1 MIRNRLRWLGFG
13 LVASAGAGLLGLTST
28 IHAPY
33 AYGDDTAYVIG
44 GSGEPIPDQSFV
56 DTVEQLFL
64 APNGYADYTPQALA
78 TPEGN
83 SPLYTPVQSLTLDE
97 SEAQGVQIL
106 NSAILS
112 QTENGNNVVVYGDSQ
127 SSTISSMEM
136 ANLLTLPES
145 EQPGLDQLAFVL
157 TGDPNNPAGGLFERF
172 DGLTIPS
179 VGITFNGATPD
190 LYPTDI
196 FTQEYDGFADF
207 PQYPIDP
214 LSDLNALLGVYFV
227 HGTYENL
234 TLQQV
239 TPVADGGDAIPLPT
253 DPAYGTETS
262 YYLIPTADLPLLDPV
277 RDIPVIGNPL
287 ADLLQPDLTVLVNIG
302 YGNPDYGYSAGP
314 DGYLPANVPTPFGL
328 FPDVSLSTVAQDLI
342 TGAQT
347 GWQDFESDIS
357 TEINE
362 VETGGLSAL
371 LGSSDSS
378 GTPSIT
384 LSELLTALS
393 SDLSSP
399 TAFSTTLTD
408 IVNTLSGAVSTA
420 YSTLVPTADVA
431 NALLTT
437 LPTYDLTLFLDG
449 IQEAADGNLS
459 GLVDAIGN
467 PIAADEALIPLAGLI
482 DFAAIV
488 NAAQTVASDLATLV
502 P

>member
-1 MIRNRLRWLGFG
+1 MTGNRLRWMGFG
-13 LVASAGAGLLGLTST
+13 LVAGAGLLAMTST
-28 IHAPY
+28 MHAAY
-33 AYGDDTAYVIG
+33 AYADDTAYVIG
-44 GSGEPIPDQSFV
+44 GSGTPIPDQSFV

-64 APNGYADYTPQALA
+64 APNGYAGYAPQALA

-112 QTENGNNVVVYGDSQ
+112 QTENGNNVVIYGDSQ

-136 ANLLTLPES
+136 ANLVTLPES

-190 LYPTDI
+190 VYPTDI

-253 DPAYGTETS
+253 DPAFGTETN
-262 YYLIPTADLPLLDPV
+262 YYLIPTTDLPLLDPV
-277 RDIPVIGNPL
+277 RDIPIVGNPL

-314 DGYLPANVPTPFGL
+314 DGYLPANEPTPFGL
-328 FPDVSLSTVAQDLI
+328 FPDINLSTVAQDLL
-342 TGAQT
+342 TGAQA
-347 GWQDFESDIS
+347 GWQAFESDIS
-357 TEINE
+357 SEISE
-362 VETGGLSAL
+362 FETGGLSAL
-371 LGSSDSS
+371 LGTSSDT
-378 GTPSIT
+378 GTSSIT
-384 LSELLTALS
+384 ELLTTLS

-399 TAFSTTLTD
+399 EAFSTALTN
-408 IVNTLSGAVSTA
+408 IVNTLSGAVATA
-420 YSTLVPTADVA
+420 YSTLVPAANVA

-437 LPTYDLTLFLDG
+437 LPTYDLTLFLNG
-449 IQEAADGNLS
+449 IEAGS
-459 GLVDAIGN
+459 LVDAIGY
-467 PIAADEALIPLAGLI
+467 PIAADEALLPLAGLI
-482 DFAAIV
+482 DFAAIA
-488 NAAQTVASDLATLV
+488 NAAQTVAGDLAGLF
-502 P
+502 

>member
-1 MIRNRLRWLGFG
+1 MM
-13 LVASAGAGLLGLTST
+13 
-28 IHAPY
+28 HAPF
-33 AYGDDTAYVIG
+33 AYGDDTAFVIG
-44 GSGEPIPDQSFV
+44 GSGTPIPDQSFV

-64 APNGYADYTPQALA
+64 APNGYADYAPQALA

-97 SEAQGVQIL
+97 SEAQGVKIL
-106 NSAILS
+106 NSAILA

-172 DGLTIPS
+172 DGLSIPS
-179 VGITFNGATPD
+179 LGITFNGATPD

-227 HGTYENL
+227 HGTYEDL
-234 TLQQV
+234 TLEQV
-239 TPVADGGDAIPLPT
+239 TPVADGDAIPLPT
-253 DPAYGTETS
+253 DPAFGTETN
-262 YYLIPTADLPLLDPV
+262 YYLIPTTDLPLLDPV
-277 RDIPVIGNPL
+277 RDIPVVGNPL

-314 DGYLPANVPTPFGL
+314 DGYLPANEPTPFGL
-328 FPDVSLSTVAQDLI
+328 FPDVNLSTVAQDLI

-347 GWQDFESDIS
+347 GWQDFESDIT

-362 VETGGLSAL
+362 FETGGLSAL
-371 LGSSDSS
+371 LGSSSDTS
-378 GTPSIT
+378 SIT

-399 TAFSTTLTD
+399 AAFDTTLTD
-408 IVNTLSGAVSTA
+408 IVNTLSGAASTA
-420 YSTLVPTADVA
+420 YSTLVPAANVA

-437 LPTYDLTLFLDG
+437 LPTYDLTLFLNG
-449 IQEAADGNLS
+449 IQDAAGGDPT
-459 GLVDAIGN
+459 GLIDAVGY

-482 DFAAIV
+482 EFAAIA
-488 NAAQTVASDLATLV
+488 NAAQTVAADLASLI

>member
-1 MIRNRLRWLGFG
+1 MARRGARWLGTG
-13 LVASAGAGLLGLTST
+13 LLGAGLLGLSSVTVPLS
-28 IHAPY
+28 Y
-33 AYGDDTAYVIG
+33 ADETAFVMG

-64 APNGYADYTPQALA
+64 TPNGYADYVPQALA

-97 SEAQGVQIL
+97 SEAQGLQIL
-106 NSAILS
+106 NNAILS
-112 QTENGNNVVVYGDSQ
+112 QTENGNSVVIYGDSQ

-136 ANLLTLPES
+136 TALAALPADER
-145 EQPGLDQLAFVL
+145 PGLDQLAFVL

-227 HGTYENL
+227 HGTYSNL
-234 TLQQV
+234 TLEQV
-239 TPVADGGDAIPLPT
+239 TPVADGGDAIQLPT
-253 DPAYGTETS
+253 DPAFGTETD

-277 RDIPVIGNPL
+277 RDIPIIGNPL
-287 ADLLQPDLTVLVNIG
+287 ADLLQPDLTALVNIG

-314 DGYLPANVPTPFGL
+314 DGYLPANEPTPFGL
-328 FPDVSLSTVAQDLI
+328 FPDINLSTLAQDLI

-347 GWQDFESDIS
+347 GWQNFESDIS
-357 TEINE
+357 TEISE
-362 VETGGLSAL
+362 FESGGLTAL
-371 LGSSDSS
+371 LGSSSDTSS
-378 GTPSIT
+378 TS
-384 LSELLTALS
+384 LSELLTTLS

-399 TAFSTTLTD
+399 EAFSATLTD
-408 IVNTLSGAVSTA
+408 VVNAFSGAAATL
-420 YSTLVPTADVA
+420 YSTLVPAADVA

-437 LPTYDLTLFLDG
+437 LPTYDVTLFSNGL
-449 IQEAADGNLS
+449 EAGN
-459 GLVDAIGN
+459 LVDAIGN
-467 PIAADEALIPLAGLI
+467 PIAADFALVPLAGLI
-482 DFAAIV
+482 DFAAIA
-488 NAAQTVASDLATLV
+488 NAAQQVATDLSGLV

>member
-1 MIRNRLRWLGFG
+1 MTGNRLRWLGFG
-13 LVASAGAGLLGLTST
+13 LVASAGAGLLAMTST
-28 IHAPY
+28 MHAPY
-33 AYGDDTAYVIG
+33 AYADDTAYVIG
-44 GSGEPIPDQSFV
+44 GSGTPIPDQSFV

-97 SEAQGVQIL
+97 SEAQGVKIL

-145 EQPGLDQLAFVL
+145 QQPGLDQLAFVL

-179 VGITFNGATPD
+179 IGITFNGATPD
-190 LYPTDI
+190 VYPTDI

-214 LSDLNALLGVYFV
+214 FSDINALLGVYFV

-253 DPAYGTETS
+253 DPAFGTETN

-277 RDIPVIGNPL
+277 RDIPIVGNPL

-302 YGNPDYGYSAGP
+302 YGNPDFGYSAGP
-314 DGYLPANVPTPFGL
+314 DGYLPANEPTPFGL
-328 FPDVSLSTVAQDLI
+328 FPDINLSTVAQDLL

-347 GWQDFESDIS
+347 GLQAFESDIS
-357 TEINE
+357 SEISE
-362 VETGGLSAL
+362 FETGGLSAL
-371 LGSSDSS
+371 LGSSSDT
-378 GTPSIT
+378 GTSSIT
-384 LSELLTALS
+384 ELLTTLS

-399 TAFSTTLTD
+399 QAFSTTFTD
-408 IVNTLSGAVSTA
+408 IVNALSGAAATA
-420 YSTLVPTADVA
+420 YSTLVPAANVA
-431 NALLTT
+431 NALLLT
-437 LPTYDLTLFLDG
+437 LPTYDLTLFLNG
-449 IQEAADGNLS
+449 LEAGS
-459 GLVDAIGN
+459 LVDAIGY
-467 PIAADEALIPLAGLI
+467 PIAADEALVPLAGLI
-482 DFAAIV
+482 DFAAIA
-488 NAAQTVASDLATLV
+488 NAAQTIATDLSGV
-502 P
+502 F

>member
-1 MIRNRLRWLGFG
+1 MTGNRLRWLGFG
-13 LVASAGAGLLGLTST
+13 LVASAGAGLLAMTST
-28 IHAPY
+28 MHAPY
-33 AYGDDTAYVIG
+33 ASADDTAYVIG
-44 GSGEPIPDQSFV
+44 GSGTPIPDQNFV

-64 APNGYADYTPQALA
+64 APNGYAGYTPQALA

-97 SEAQGVQIL
+97 SEAQGVKIL

-136 ANLLTLPES
+136 ANLLTLPQS

-190 LYPTDI
+190 VYPTDI

-214 LSDLNALLGVYFV
+214 FSDLNALLGVYFV

-253 DPAYGTETS
+253 DPAFGTETN

-277 RDIPVIGNPL
+277 RDIPIVGNPL

-302 YGNPDYGYSAGP
+302 YGNPDFGYSAGP
-314 DGYLPANVPTPFGL
+314 DGYLPANEPTPFGL
-328 FPDVSLSTVAQDLI
+328 FPDINLSTVAQDLL

-347 GWQDFESDIS
+347 GLQAFESDIS
-357 TEINE
+357 SEISQF
-362 VETGGLSAL
+362 ETGGLSAL
-371 LGSSDSS
+371 LGSSSDA
-378 GTPSIT
+378 GT
-384 LSELLTALS
+384 
-393 SDLSSP
+393 SSP
-399 TAFSTTLTD
+399 PEAFGTTFTD
-408 IVNTLSGAVSTA
+408 IVNALSSAAATA
-420 YSTLVPTADVA
+420 YSTLVPAADVA

-437 LPTYDLTLFLDG
+437 LPNYDLTLFLNG
-449 IQEAADGNLS
+449 LEAGN
-459 GLVDAIGN
+459 LVDAIGY
-467 PIAADEALIPLAGLI
+467 PIAADEALLPLAGLI
-482 DFAAIV
+482 DFAAIA
-488 NAAQTVASDLATLV
+488 NAAQTIATDLSGV
-502 P
+502 F

>member
-1 MIRNRLRWLGFG
+1 MSGNRLRWLGFG
-13 LVASAGAGLLGLTST
+13 LVASAGAGLLGLTLT
-28 IHAPY
+28 MHAASAY
-33 AYGDDTAYVIG
+33 ADDTAYVIG
-44 GSGEPIPDQSFV
+44 GSGTPIPDQSFV

-64 APNGYADYTPQALA
+64 APNGYAGYAPQALA

-97 SEAQGVQIL
+97 SEAQGVQIV

-112 QTENGNNVVVYGDSQ
+112 QTENGNNVVIYGDSQ

-136 ANLLTLPES
+136 AALANLPADER
-145 EQPGLDQLAFVL
+145 PGLDQLAFVL

-214 LSDLNALLGVYFV
+214 FSDLNALLGVYFV

-253 DPAYGTETS
+253 DPAFGTETN

-277 RDIPVIGNPL
+277 RDIPIVGNPL

-302 YGNPDYGYSAGP
+302 YGNPDFGYSAGP
-314 DGYLPANVPTPFGL
+314 DGYLPANEPTPFGL
-328 FPDVSLSTVAQDLI
+328 LPDVNLSTVAQDLI

-347 GWQDFESDIS
+347 GLQNFESDIT

-362 VETGGLSAL
+362 FETGGLSAL
-371 LGSSDSS
+371 LGSSTS
-378 GTPSIT
+378 GTSSIT
-384 LSELLTALS
+384 ELLTTLS

-399 TAFSTTLTD
+399 EAFGTTLND
-408 IVNTLSGAVSTA
+408 IVNALSGAAATA

-437 LPTYDLTLFLDG
+437 LPNYDLTLFLNG
-449 IQEAADGNLS
+449 LEAGNV
-459 GLVDAIGN
+459 VDAIGY
-467 PIAADEALIPLAGLI
+467 PIAADEALVPLAGLI
-482 DFAAIV
+482 DFAAIA
-488 NAAQTVASDLATLV
+488 NAAQTVASDLAGLI

>member
-1 MIRNRLRWLGFG
+1 MTGNRPRWLGFG
-13 LVASAGAGLLGLTST
+13 LVASAGAGLLAMMSAM
-28 IHAPY
+28 HAPDAY
-33 AYGDDTAYVIG
+33 ADDTAYVIG
-44 GSGEPIPDQSFV
+44 GSGTPIPDQSFV

-64 APNGYADYTPQALA
+64 APNGYAGYTPQALA

-97 SEAQGVQIL
+97 SEAQGVKIL

-112 QTENGNNVVVYGDSQ
+112 QTEYGNNVVVYGDSQ

-136 ANLLTLPES
+136 ANLLTLPET

-179 VGITFNGATPD
+179 IGITFNGATPD

-253 DPAYGTETS
+253 DPAFGTETN

-277 RDIPVIGNPL
+277 RDIPIVGNPL

-302 YGNPDYGYSAGP
+302 YGNPDFGYSAGP
-314 DGYLPANVPTPFGL
+314 DGYLPANEPTPFGL
-328 FPDVSLSTVAQDLI
+328 FPDINLSTVAQDLLS
-342 TGAQT
+342 GAQT
-347 GWQDFESDIS
+347 GWQAFESDIS
-357 TEINE
+357 SEISE
-362 VETGGLSAL
+362 FETGGLSAL
-371 LGSSDSS
+371 LGSSSDTGAS
-378 GTPSIT
+378 SIT
-384 LSELLTALS
+384 ELLTTLS

-399 TAFSTTLTD
+399 EAFGTTFTD
-408 IVNTLSGAVSTA
+408 IVNTLSSAVATA
-420 YSTLVPTADVA
+420 YSTLVPAANVA

-437 LPTYDLTLFLDG
+437 LPNYDLTLFLNG
-449 IQEAADGNLS
+449 IEAGS
-459 GLVDAIGN
+459 LVDAIGY
-467 PIAADEALIPLAGLI
+467 PIAADEALVPLAGLI
-482 DFAAIV
+482 DFAAIA
-488 NAAQTVASDLATLV
+488 NAAQTIATDLSGV
-502 P
+502 F

>member
-1 MIRNRLRWLGFG
+1 MSRNKLRSIGFG
-13 LVASAGAGLLGLTST
+13 LVATAGAGLLGLTSAM
-28 IHAPY
+28 HAPFAY
-33 AYGDDTAYVIG
+33 ADNTAFVIG
-44 GSGEPIPDQSFV
+44 GSGTPIPDQSFV

-64 APNGYADYTPQALA
+64 TPNGYADYAPQALA

-106 NSAILS
+106 NNAILS
-112 QTENGNNVVVYGDSQ
+112 QTLHGNNVVVYGDSQ

-145 EQPGLDQLAFVL
+145 EQPSLDQLAFVL

-172 DGLTIPS
+172 DGLSIPS

-239 TPVADGGDAIPLPT
+239 TPVDEGGDAIQLPT
-253 DPAYGTETS
+253 DPAFGTETD
-262 YYLIPTADLPLLDPV
+262 YFLIPTADLPLLDPV
-277 RDIPVIGNPL
+277 RDIPIIGNPL
-287 ADLLQPDLTVLVNIG
+287 ADLLQPDLTTLVNIG

-314 DGYLPANVPTPFGL
+314 DGYLPANEPTPFGL
-328 FPDVSLSTVAQDLI
+328 FPDINLSTVAQDLV

-347 GWQDFESDIS
+347 GLQDFESDIN
-357 TEINE
+357 TEISE
-362 VETGGLSAL
+362 FESGGLTAL
-371 LGSSDSS
+371 LGASS
-378 GTPSIT
+378 GSS
-384 LSELLTALS
+384 LSDLLTTLS
-393 SDLSSP
+393 SDFSSP
-399 TAFSTTLTD
+399 EAFSTTLED
-408 IVNTLSGAVSTA
+408 IVNALSGAAATL
-420 YSTLVPTADVA
+420 YSTLVPAADVA

-437 LPTYDLTLFLDG
+437 LPTYDVTLFSDG
-449 IQEAADGNLS
+449 LEAGNV
-459 GLVDAIGN
+459 VDAIGN
-467 PIAADEALIPLAGLI
+467 PIAADFALVPLAGLI
-482 DFAAIV
+482 DFAAVANAVQQVATDLSGIV
-488 NAAQTVASDLATLV
+488 

>member
-1 MIRNRLRWLGFG
+1 LGFG
-13 LVASAGAGLLGLTST
+13 LLASAGASLLGLTSMMQ
-28 IHAPY
+28 APF
-33 AYGDDTAYVIG
+33 AYGDNTAFVIG
-44 GSGEPIPDQSFV
+44 GSGTPIPDQSFV

-64 APNGYADYTPQALA
+64 APNGYADYAPQALA

-106 NSAILS
+106 NNSILS

-172 DGLTIPS
+172 DGLSIPS
-179 VGITFNGATPD
+179 LGITFNGATPD
-190 LYPTDI
+190 VYPTDI

-214 LSDLNALLGVYFV
+214 FSDLNALLGVYFV

-253 DPAYGTETS
+253 DPAFGTETS

-277 RDIPVIGNPL
+277 RDIPIVGNPL

-314 DGYLPANVPTPFGL
+314 DGYLPANEPTPFGL
-328 FPDVSLSTVAQDLI
+328 FPDINLSTVAQDLL

-347 GWQDFESDIS
+347 GWQAFESDIS
-357 TEINE
+357 SEISE
-362 VETGGLSAL
+362 FETGGLSAL
-371 LGSSDSS
+371 LGSSSETS
-378 GTPSIT
+378 GPS
-384 LSELLTALS
+384 LSELLAALS
-393 SDLSSP
+393 SDVSSP
-399 TAFSTTLTD
+399 EAFSNTITN
-408 IVNTLSGAVSTA
+408 IVNTLSGAAATA
-420 YSTLVPTADVA
+420 YSTLVPAADVA

-437 LPTYDLTLFLDG
+437 LPNYDLTLFLNG
-449 IQEAADGNLS
+449 LEAGNV
-459 GLVDAIGN
+459 VDAIGY
-467 PIAADEALIPLAGLI
+467 PIAADEALVPLAGLI
-482 DFAAIV
+482 DFAAIA
-488 NAAQTVASDLATLV
+488 NAAQTVASDLAGLF
-502 P
+502 

>member
-1 MIRNRLRWLGFG
+1 MTGNRLRWLGFG
-13 LVASAGAGLLGLTST
+13 LVASAGAGLLAMTST
-28 IHAPY
+28 MHAPY
-33 AYGDDTAYVIG
+33 AHADDTAYVIG
-44 GSGEPIPDQSFV
+44 GSGTPIPDQSFV

-64 APNGYADYTPQALA
+64 APNGYAGYTPQALA

-83 SPLYTPVQSLTLDE
+83 SPLYTPVQSLVLDK

-112 QTENGNNVVVYGDSQ
+112 QTEYGNNVVVYGDSQ

-136 ANLLTLPES
+136 ANLVALPPS

-190 LYPTDI
+190 VYPTDI

-214 LSDLNALLGVYFV
+214 FSDLNALLGVYFV

-253 DPAYGTETS
+253 DPAFGTETS

-277 RDIPVIGNPL
+277 RDIPIIGNPL

-314 DGYLPANVPTPFGL
+314 DGYLPANEPTPFGL
-328 FPDVSLSTVAQDLI
+328 FPDINLSTVAQDLL

-347 GWQDFESDIS
+347 GLQAFESDIS
-357 TEINE
+357 SEISE
-362 VETGGLSAL
+362 FESGGLSAL
-371 LGSSDSS
+371 LGASSDS
-378 GTPSIT
+378 GTSSMT
-384 LSELLTALS
+384 ELLTALS
-393 SDLSSP
+393 TDLSSP
-399 TAFSTTLTD
+399 EAFGNTFTN
-408 IVNTLSGAVSTA
+408 IVNTLSSALATA
-420 YSTLVPTADVA
+420 YSTLVPTANVA

-437 LPTYDLTLFLDG
+437 LPNYDLTLFLNG
-449 IQEAADGNLS
+449 LEGGS
-459 GLVDAIGN
+459 LVDAIGY
-467 PIAADEALIPLAGLI
+467 PIAADEALLPLAGLI
-482 DFAAIV
+482 DFAAIA
-488 NAAQTVASDLATLV
+488 NAGQTIATDLSGLF
-502 P
+502 

>member
-1 MIRNRLRWLGFG
+1 MTGNRLRWLGFG
-13 LVASAGAGLLGLTST
+13 LVASAGAGLLAMTSMM
-28 IHAPY
+28 HAPF
-33 AYGDDTAYVIG
+33 AYSDDTAYVIG
-44 GSGEPIPDQSFV
+44 GSGTPIPDQNFV

-64 APNGYADYTPQALA
+64 APNGYAGYTPQALA

-97 SEAQGVQIL
+97 SEAQGVKIL

-136 ANLLTLPES
+136 ANLLTLPQS

-190 LYPTDI
+190 VYPTDI

-214 LSDLNALLGVYFV
+214 FSDLNALLGVYFV

-253 DPAYGTETS
+253 DPAFGTETN

-277 RDIPVIGNPL
+277 RDIPIVGNPL

-302 YGNPDYGYSAGP
+302 YGNPDFGYSAGP
-314 DGYLPANVPTPFGL
+314 DGYLPANEPTPFGL
-328 FPDVSLSTVAQDLI
+328 FPDINLSTVAQDLL

-347 GWQDFESDIS
+347 GLQAFESDIS
-357 TEINE
+357 SEISQF
-362 VETGGLSAL
+362 ETGGLSAL
-371 LGSSDSS
+371 LGSSSDA
-378 GTPSIT
+378 GT
-384 LSELLTALS
+384 
-393 SDLSSP
+393 SSP
-399 TAFSTTLTD
+399 PEAFGTTFTD
-408 IVNTLSGAVSTA
+408 IVNALSSAAATA
-420 YSTLVPTADVA
+420 YSTLVPAADVA

-437 LPTYDLTLFLDG
+437 LPNYDLTLFLNG
-449 IQEAADGNLS
+449 LEAGN
-459 GLVDAIGN
+459 LVDAIGY
-467 PIAADEALIPLAGLI
+467 PIAADEALLPLAGLI
-482 DFAAIV
+482 DFAAIA
-488 NAAQTVASDLATLV
+488 NAAQTIATDLSGVL
-502 P
+502 

>member
-1 MIRNRLRWLGFG
+1 MSVNPLLRFG
-13 LVASAGAGLLGLTST
+13 IGVLAGVGVGVLGLTSAT
-28 IHAPY
+28 HAY
-33 AYGDDTAYVIG
+33 ADDTAYVIG
-44 GSGEPIPDQSFV
+44 GSGEPIPDQNFV

-64 APNGYADYTPQALA
+64 APNGYGNYAPQALA

-97 SEAQGVQIL
+97 SEAQGLTIL
-106 NSAILS
+106 NNAILS

-136 ANLLTLPES
+136 TQLAALPANER
-145 EQPGLDQLAFVL
+145 PGLDQLAFVL

-172 DGLTIPS
+172 DGLSIPS

-214 LSDLNALLGVYFV
+214 FSDLNALLGVYFV
-227 HGTYENL
+227 HGTYSDL

-239 TPVADGGDAIPLPT
+239 TPVADGGDAIQLPT
-253 DPAYGTETS
+253 DPALGTETT

-277 RDIPVIGNPL
+277 RDIPIVGNPI

-314 DGYLPANVPTPFGL
+314 DGYLPANEPTPFGL
-328 FPDVSLSTVAQDLI
+328 FPDVNLSTVAHDLVA
-342 TGAQT
+342 GAQA
-347 GWQDFESDIS
+347 GWQNFVADIS
-357 TEINE
+357 AELSE
-362 VETGGLSAL
+362 VQSGGFSAL
-371 LGSSDSS
+371 LGSASDSS
-378 GTPSIT
+378 GI
-384 LSELLTALS
+384 ADVS
-393 SDLSSP
+393 SSS
-399 TAFSTTLTD
+399 ASFTD
-408 IVNTLSGAVSTA
+408 IVDAISSATSTA
-420 YSTLVPTADVA
+420 YSTLVPAADVA

-437 LPTYDLTLFLDG
+437 LPTYDVTLFLDHLDAG
-449 IQEAADGNLS
+449 
-459 GLVDAIGN
+459 GLIDAIGY

-482 DFAAIV
+482 DFAAIA
-488 NAAQTVASDLATLV
+488 NAAQAIAADLSGV
-502 P
+502 F

>member
-1 MIRNRLRWLGFG
+1 M
-13 LVASAGAGLLGLTST
+13 TST
-28 IHAPY
+28 MHPPY
-33 AYGDDTAYVIG
+33 AHADDTAYVIG
-44 GSGEPIPDQSFV
+44 GSGTPIPDQSFV

-64 APNGYADYTPQALA
+64 APNGYAGYAPQALA

-83 SPLYTPVQSLTLDE
+83 SPLYTPVQSLLLDE
-97 SEAQGVQIL
+97 SEAQGVKIL

-145 EQPGLDQLAFVL
+145 QQPGLDQLAFVL

-190 LYPTDI
+190 VYPTDI

-214 LSDLNALLGVYFV
+214 FSDLNALLGVYFV

-253 DPAYGTETS
+253 DPAFGTETN

-277 RDIPVIGNPL
+277 RDIPIVGNPL

-302 YGNPDYGYSAGP
+302 YGNPDFGYSAGP
-314 DGYLPANVPTPFGL
+314 DGYLPANEPTPFGL
-328 FPDVSLSTVAQDLI
+328 FPDINLSTVAQDLL

-347 GWQDFESDIS
+347 GLQAFESDIS
-357 TEINE
+357 SEISE
-362 VETGGLSAL
+362 FETGGLSAL
-371 LGSSDSS
+371 LGSASDT
-378 GTPSIT
+378 GTS
-384 LSELLTALS
+384 
-393 SDLSSP
+393 SSP
-399 TAFSTTLTD
+399 EALGTTFTD
-408 IVNTLSGAVSTA
+408 IVNTLSGAIATA
-420 YSTLVPTADVA
+420 YSTLVPAADVA

-437 LPTYDLTLFLDG
+437 LPNYDLTLFLNG
-449 IQEAADGNLS
+449 LEAGNV
-459 GLVDAIGN
+459 VDAIGY

-482 DFAAIV
+482 DFAAIA
-488 NAAQTVASDLATLV
+488 NAAQTVASDLAGLF
-502 P
+502 

>member
-1 MIRNRLRWLGFG
+1 MGFG
-13 LVASAGAGLLGLTST
+13 LVASAGAGLLGLTSMMHT
-28 IHAPY
+28 PY
-33 AYGDDTAYVIG
+33 AHADDTAFVIG
-44 GSGEPIPDQSFV
+44 GSGMPIPDQSFV

-97 SEAQGVQIL
+97 SEAQGVKIL
-106 NSAILS
+106 NSAILA
-112 QTENGNNVVVYGDSQ
+112 QTEAGNNVVVYGDSQ

-145 EQPGLDQLAFVL
+145 QQPGLDQLAFVL

-172 DGLTIPS
+172 DGLSIPS
-179 VGITFNGATPD
+179 VGITLNGATPD
-190 LYPTDI
+190 VYPTDI

-214 LSDLNALLGVYFV
+214 FSDINALLGVYFV

-239 TPVADGGDAIPLPT
+239 TPAADGGDAIPLPT
-253 DPAYGTETS
+253 DPAFGTETN

-277 RDIPVIGNPL
+277 REIPIVGNPL

-302 YGNPDYGYSAGP
+302 YGNPDFGYSAGP
-314 DGYLPANVPTPFGL
+314 DGYLPANEPTPFGL
-328 FPDVSLSTVAQDLI
+328 FPDINLSTVAQDLL

-347 GWQDFESDIS
+347 GLQAFESDIS
-357 TEINE
+357 SEISE
-362 VETGGLSAL
+362 FETGGLSAL
-371 LGSSDSS
+371 LGSSSETSGSS
-378 GTPSIT
+378 

-399 TAFSTTLTD
+399 EAFSTTFTD
-408 IVNTLSGAVSTA
+408 IVNALSGAAATA
-420 YSTLVPTADVA
+420 YSTLVPAANIA
-431 NALLTT
+431 NALLIT
-437 LPTYDLTLFLDG
+437 LPNYDLTLFLNG
-449 IQEAADGNLS
+449 LEAGNV
-459 GLVDAIGN
+459 VDAIGY

-482 DFAAIV
+482 DFAAIA
-488 NAAQTVASDLATLV
+488 NAAQTVASDLAGLF
-502 P
+502 

>member
-1 MIRNRLRWLGFG
+1 MSGNRLRCLGFG
-13 LVASAGAGLLGLTST
+13 LLACAGAMLLGLTSMM
-28 IHAPY
+28 HAPF
-33 AYGDDTAYVIG
+33 AHGDDTAFVVG
-44 GSGEPIPDQSFV
+44 GSGTPIPDQSFV

-64 APNGYADYTPQALA
+64 APNGYADYVPQALA

-145 EQPGLDQLAFVL
+145 ERPGLDQLAFVL

-172 DGLTIPS
+172 DGLSIPS

-227 HGTYENL
+227 HGTYSDL

-239 TPVADGGDAIPLPT
+239 TPVADGGDAIQLPT
-253 DPAYGTETS
+253 DPAFGTETT

-277 RDIPVIGNPL
+277 RDIPIVGNPI
-287 ADLLQPDLTVLVNIG
+287 ADLLQPDLRVLVNLG

-314 DGYLPANVPTPFGL
+314 DGYLPANEPTPFGL
-328 FPDVSLSTVAQDLI
+328 FPDINLSTVTQDLI

-347 GWQDFESDIS
+347 GLQNFETDI
-357 TEINE
+357 TAEINE
-362 VETGGLSAL
+362 VQTGGLSAL
-371 LGSSDSS
+371 LGSASDSS
-378 GTPSIT
+378 SI
-384 LSELLTALS
+384 SELVSALS
-393 SDLSSP
+393 SPAS
-399 TAFSTTLTD
+399 FSTTLTD
-408 IVNTLSGAVSTA
+408 IVNAITSATSTA
-420 YSTLVPTADVA
+420 YSTLVPAADVA

-437 LPTYDLTLFLDG
+437 LPTYDVTLFLHG
-449 IQEAADGNLS
+449 LEAGSLI
-459 GLVDAIGN
+459 DAIGY
-467 PIAADEALIPLAGLI
+467 PIAADEALVPLAGLI
-482 DFAAIV
+482 DVAAIA
-488 NAAQTVASDLATLV
+488 NAAQTIATDLSGAF
-502 P
+502 

>member
-1 MIRNRLRWLGFG
+1 MSVRKIRWLGFA
-13 LVASAGAGLLGLTST
+13 LLASMGAGLLALTSMMN
-28 IHAPY
+28 A
-33 AYGDDTAYVIG
+33 AFAFGDDTAYVIG
-44 GSGEPIPDQSFV
+44 GSGTPIPDQSFV

-106 NSAILS
+106 NNAILA

-136 ANLLTLPES
+136 AALAALPAD

-172 DGLTIPS
+172 DGLSIPS
-179 VGITFNGATPD
+179 LGITFNGATPD

-239 TPVADGGDAIPLPT
+239 TPVADGGDAIQLPT
-253 DPAYGTETS
+253 DPAYGTETT
-262 YYLIPTADLPLLDPV
+262 YYLIPTTDLPLLDPV
-277 RDIPVIGNPL
+277 RDIPVVGNPL
-287 ADLLQPDLTVLVNIG
+287 ADLLQPDLTVLVNLG

-328 FPDVSLSTVAQDLI
+328 FPDVNLSTVAQDLI
-342 TGAQT
+342 TGAWT
-347 GWQDFESDIS
+347 GWQAFESDIS
-357 TEINE
+357 SEINE
-362 VETGGLSAL
+362 FETGGLSAL
-371 LGSSDSS
+371 LGSSSDT
-378 GTPSIT
+378 GTSSIT

-399 TAFSTTLTD
+399 AAFSTTLTD
-408 IVNTLSGAVSTA
+408 IVNTLSSAVSTA
-420 YSTLVPTADVA
+420 YSTLVPAADVA
-431 NALLTT
+431 NALLIT
-437 LPTYDLTLFLDG
+437 LPTYDLTLFLNG
-449 IQEAADGNLS
+449 IQEAADGNAS
-459 GLVDAIGN
+459 GLIDAIGY

-482 DFAAIV
+482 DFAAIA
-488 NAAQTVASDLATLV
+488 NAAQTVAGDLASLI

>member
-1 MIRNRLRWLGFG
+1 M
-13 LVASAGAGLLGLTST
+13 TST
-28 IHAPY
+28 MHPPY
-33 AYGDDTAYVIG
+33 AHADDTAYVIG
-44 GSGEPIPDQSFV
+44 GSGTPIPDQNFV

-64 APNGYADYTPQALA
+64 APNGYAGYAPQALA

-83 SPLYTPVQSLTLDE
+83 SPLYTPVQSLLLDE
-97 SEAQGVQIL
+97 SEAQGVKIL

-145 EQPGLDQLAFVL
+145 QQPGLDQLAFVL

-190 LYPTDI
+190 VYPTDI

-214 LSDLNALLGVYFV
+214 FSDLNALLGVYFV

-253 DPAYGTETS
+253 DPAFGTETN

-277 RDIPVIGNPL
+277 RDIPIVGNPL

-302 YGNPDYGYSAGP
+302 YGNPDFGYSAGP
-314 DGYLPANVPTPFGL
+314 DGYLPANEPTPFGL
-328 FPDVSLSTVAQDLI
+328 FPDINLSTVAQDLL

-347 GWQDFESDIS
+347 GLQAFESDIS
-357 TEINE
+357 SEISE
-362 VETGGLSAL
+362 FETGGLSAL
-371 LGSSDSS
+371 LGSASDT
-378 GTPSIT
+378 GTS
-384 LSELLTALS
+384 
-393 SDLSSP
+393 SSP
-399 TAFSTTLTD
+399 EALGTTFTD
-408 IVNTLSGAVSTA
+408 IVNTLSGAIATA
-420 YSTLVPTADVA
+420 YSTLVPAADVA

-437 LPTYDLTLFLDG
+437 LPNYDLTLFLNG
-449 IQEAADGNLS
+449 LEAGNV
-459 GLVDAIGN
+459 VDAIGY

-482 DFAAIV
+482 DFAAIA
-488 NAAQTVASDLATLV
+488 NAAQTVASDLAGLF
-502 P
+502 

>member
-1 MIRNRLRWLGFG
+1 VTGNRLRWFGFG
-13 LVASAGAGLLGLTST
+13 LAASVGAGLLGLTST

-33 AYGDDTAYVIG
+33 AYGDDTAFVIG
-44 GSGEPIPDQSFV
+44 GSGTPIPDQSFV
-56 DTVEQLFL
+56 DIVEQLFL

-83 SPLYTPVQSLTLDE
+83 SPLYTPVQSLLLDE

-106 NSAILS
+106 NNAILS

-136 ANLLTLPES
+136 ANLLTLPQS

-190 LYPTDI
+190 VYPTDI

-253 DPAYGTETS
+253 DPAFGTETN

-277 RDIPVIGNPL
+277 RDIPIIGNPL

-314 DGYLPANVPTPFGL
+314 DGYLPANEPTPFGL
-328 FPDVSLSTVAQDLI
+328 FPDINLSTVAQDLL

-347 GWQDFESDIS
+347 GLQAFESDIS
-357 TEINE
+357 SEISE
-362 VETGGLSAL
+362 FETGGLSAL
-371 LGSSDSS
+371 LGSSSDTGTSS
-378 GTPSIT
+378 IS

-399 TAFSTTLTD
+399 EAFGNTVEN
-408 IVNTLSGAVSTA
+408 IVNTLSGALATA
-420 YSTLVPTADVA
+420 YSTLLPATDVA

-437 LPTYDLTLFLDG
+437 LPNYDLTLFLNG
-449 IQEAADGNLS
+449 LEAGS
-459 GLVDAIGN
+459 LVDAIGN
-467 PIAADEALIPLAGLI
+467 PIAADFALVPLAGLI
-482 DFAAIV
+482 DFAAIA
-488 NAAQTVASDLATLV
+488 NAAQTVASDLSGLI

>member
-1 MIRNRLRWLGFG
+1 MLGRKTRWLGFA
-13 LVASAGAGLLGLTST
+13 LLASMGAGLLGLTS
-28 IHAPY
+28 IMHAPI
-33 AYGDDTAYVIG
+33 AYGDDTAFVIG
-44 GSGEPIPDQSFV
+44 GSGTPIPDQSFV

-97 SEAQGVQIL
+97 SEAQGVKIL
-106 NSAILS
+106 NSAILA

-145 EQPGLDQLAFVL
+145 QQPGLDQLAFVL

-172 DGLTIPS
+172 DGLSIPS

-214 LSDLNALLGVYFV
+214 FSDINALLGVYFV

-253 DPAYGTETS
+253 DPAFGTETD
-262 YYLIPTADLPLLDPV
+262 YFLIPTADLPLLDPV

-302 YGNPDYGYSAGP
+302 YGNPDFGYSAGP
-314 DGYLPANVPTPFGL
+314 DGYLPANEPTPFGL
-328 FPDVSLSTVAQDLI
+328 LPDVNLSTVAQDLI

-347 GWQDFESDIS
+347 GLQAFESDIS
-357 TEINE
+357 SEISE

-371 LGSSDSS
+371 LGTSSDTS
-378 GTPSIT
+378 SIT
-384 LSELLTALS
+384 LPELLTALS
-393 SDLSSP
+393 SDFSSP
-399 TAFSTTLTD
+399 EALSTTFTD
-408 IVNTLSGAVSTA
+408 IVNTLSGAVATA
-420 YSTLVPTADVA
+420 YSTLVPAADVA

-437 LPTYDLTLFLDG
+437 LPTYDLTLFLNG
-449 IQEAADGNLS
+449 IQEAAGGNAS
-459 GLVDAIGN
+459 GLVDAIGY

-482 DFAAIV
+482 DFAAIA
-488 NAAQTVASDLATLV
+488 NAAQTVAGDLAGLI

>member
-1 MIRNRLRWLGFG
+1 VTGKRLRWLGFG
-13 LVASAGAGLLGLTST
+13 LVASAGAGLLAMTST
-28 IHAPY
+28 MHAPY
-33 AYGDDTAYVIG
+33 AYADDTAYVIG
-44 GSGEPIPDQSFV
+44 GSGTPIPDQSFV

-97 SEAQGVQIL
+97 SEAQGLQIL

-145 EQPGLDQLAFVL
+145 QQPGLDQLAFVL

-190 LYPTDI
+190 VYPTDI

-214 LSDLNALLGVYFV
+214 FSDLNALLGVYFV

-253 DPAYGTETS
+253 DPAFGTETN

-277 RDIPVIGNPL
+277 RDIPIVGNPL

-314 DGYLPANVPTPFGL
+314 DGYLPANEPTPFGL
-328 FPDVSLSTVAQDLI
+328 FPDINLSTVAQDLL

-347 GWQDFESDIS
+347 GLQAFESDIS
-357 TEINE
+357 SEINE
-362 VETGGLSAL
+362 FETGGLSAL
-371 LGSSDSS
+371 LGSSSDT
-378 GTPSIT
+378 GTSSIT
-384 LSELLTALS
+384 ELLTTLS

-399 TAFSTTLTD
+399 EAFSTTFTD
-408 IVNTLSGAVSTA
+408 IVNTLSSATATA
-420 YSTLVPTADVA
+420 YSTLVPAADVA

-437 LPTYDLTLFLDG
+437 LPNYDLTLFLNG
-449 IQEAADGNLS
+449 LEAGS
-459 GLVDAIGN
+459 LVDAIGY

-482 DFAAIV
+482 DFAAIA
-488 NAAQTVASDLATLV
+488 NAAQTIATDLSGV
-502 P
+502 F

>member
-1 MIRNRLRWLGFG
+1 MTGNRLRWLGFG
-13 LVASAGAGLLGLTST
+13 LLASACAGLLGLTSMM
-28 IHAPY
+28 HAPFAY
-33 AYGDDTAYVIG
+33 ADDTAYVIG
-44 GSGEPIPDQSFV
+44 GSGTPIPDQSFV

-179 VGITFNGATPD
+179 IGITFNGATPD
-190 LYPTDI
+190 VYPTDI

-214 LSDLNALLGVYFV
+214 FSDLNALLGVYFV

-253 DPAYGTETS
+253 DPAFGTETN

-277 RDIPVIGNPL
+277 RDIPIIGNPL

-314 DGYLPANVPTPFGL
+314 DGYLPANEPTPFGL
-328 FPDVSLSTVAQDLI
+328 FPDINLSTVAQDLL

-347 GWQDFESDIS
+347 GWQAFESDIS
-357 TEINE
+357 SEISE
-362 VETGGLSAL
+362 FETGGLSAL
-371 LGSSDSS
+371 LGSSSDT
-378 GTPSIT
+378 GTSSIT
-384 LSELLTALS
+384 ELLTTLS

-399 TAFSTTLTD
+399 QAFSTTFTD
-408 IVNTLSGAVSTA
+408 IVNTLSGAVATA

-437 LPTYDLTLFLDG
+437 LPTYDLTLFLNG
-449 IQEAADGNLS
+449 LEAGS
-459 GLVDAIGN
+459 LVDAIGY
-467 PIAADEALIPLAGLI
+467 PIAADEALLPLAGLI
-482 DFAAIV
+482 DFAAIA
-488 NAAQTVASDLATLV
+488 NAAQTVAGDLAGLF
-502 P
+502 

>member
-1 MIRNRLRWLGFG
+1 MTGNRLRWLGFG
-13 LVASAGAGLLGLTST
+13 LVASAGAGLLAMTST
-28 IHAPY
+28 MHAPY
-33 AYGDDTAYVIG
+33 AYADDTAYVIG
-44 GSGEPIPDQSFV
+44 GSGTPIPDQSFV

-64 APNGYADYTPQALA
+64 APNGYAGYTPQALA

-106 NSAILS
+106 NQAILS
-112 QTENGNNVVVYGDSQ
+112 QTAYGNHVVVYGDSQ

-136 ANLLTLPES
+136 AALAALPPA
-145 EQPGLDQLAFVL
+145 EQPSLDQLAFVL

-234 TLQQV
+234 TLEQV
-239 TPVADGGDAIPLPT
+239 TPVADGGDAIELPT
-253 DPAYGTETS
+253 DPAYGTETN
-262 YYLIPTADLPLLDPV
+262 YYLIPTADLPLLDPL
-277 RDIPVIGNPL
+277 RDIPVVGNPL

-328 FPDVSLSTVAQDLI
+328 FPDINLSTVAQDLI

-357 TEINE
+357 AELNE

-371 LGSSDSS
+371 LASAPDIP
-378 GTPSIT
+378 GTSVSLP
-384 LSELLTALS
+384 ELLTALS

-399 TAFSTTLTD
+399 ETFGTTFTD
-408 IVNTLSGAVSTA
+408 IVNALSSATATA
-420 YSTLVPTADVA
+420 YSTLVPTANVA
-431 NALLTT
+431 NALLLT
-437 LPTYDLTLFLDG
+437 LPTYDATLFLNG
-449 IQEAADGNLS
+449 LEAGN
-459 GLVDAIGN
+459 LVDAIGN
-467 PIAADEALIPLAGLI
+467 PIAADEALLPLAGLI
-482 DFAAIV
+482 EFAAIF
-488 NAAQTVASDLATLV
+488 NAAETVAGDLSALV

>member
-1 MIRNRLRWLGFG
+1 
-13 LVASAGAGLLGLTST
+13 
-28 IHAPY
+28 
-33 AYGDDTAYVIG
+33 
-44 GSGEPIPDQSFV
+44 
-56 DTVEQLFL
+56 LFL

-97 SEAQGVQIL
+97 SEAQGVKIL

-145 EQPGLDQLAFVL
+145 QQPGLDQLAFVL

-179 VGITFNGATPD
+179 IGITFNGATPD
-190 LYPTDI
+190 VYPTDI

-214 LSDLNALLGVYFV
+214 FSDINALLGVYFV

-253 DPAYGTETS
+253 DPAFGTETN

-277 RDIPVIGNPL
+277 RDIPIVGNPL

-302 YGNPDYGYSAGP
+302 YGNPDFGYSAGP
-314 DGYLPANVPTPFGL
+314 DGYLPANEPTPFGL
-328 FPDVSLSTVAQDLI
+328 FPDINLSTVAQDLL

-347 GWQDFESDIS
+347 GLQAFESDIS
-357 TEINE
+357 SEISE
-362 VETGGLSAL
+362 FETGGLSAL
-371 LGSSDSS
+371 LGSSSDT
-378 GTPSIT
+378 GTSSIT
-384 LSELLTALS
+384 ELLTTLS

-399 TAFSTTLTD
+399 QAFSTTFTD
-408 IVNTLSGAVSTA
+408 IVNALSGAAATA
-420 YSTLVPTADVA
+420 YSTLVPAANVA
-431 NALLTT
+431 NALLLT
-437 LPTYDLTLFLDG
+437 LPTYDLTLFLNG
-449 IQEAADGNLS
+449 LEAGS
-459 GLVDAIGN
+459 LVDAIGY
-467 PIAADEALIPLAGLI
+467 PIAADEALVPLAGLI
-482 DFAAIV
+482 DFAAIA
-488 NAAQTVASDLATLV
+488 NAAQTIATDLSGV
-502 P
+502 F

>member
-1 MIRNRLRWLGFG
+1 MM
-13 LVASAGAGLLGLTST
+13 
-28 IHAPY
+28 HAPF
-33 AYGDDTAYVIG
+33 AYSDDTAFVIG
-44 GSGEPIPDQSFV
+44 GSGTPIPDQSFV

-64 APNGYADYTPQALA
+64 APNGYADYAPQALA

-97 SEAQGVQIL
+97 SEAQGVKIL
-106 NSAILS
+106 NSAILA

-172 DGLTIPS
+172 DGLSIPS
-179 VGITFNGATPD
+179 LGITFNGATPD
-190 LYPTDI
+190 VYPTDI

-234 TLQQV
+234 TLEQV

-253 DPAYGTETS
+253 DPAFGTETN
-262 YYLIPTADLPLLDPV
+262 YYLIPTTDLPLLDPV
-277 RDIPVIGNPL
+277 RDIPVVGNPL

-314 DGYLPANVPTPFGL
+314 DGYLPANEPTPFGL
-328 FPDVSLSTVAQDLI
+328 FPDVNLSTVAQDLI

-347 GWQDFESDIS
+347 GWQDFESDIT

-362 VETGGLSAL
+362 FETGGLSAL
-371 LGSSDSS
+371 LGSSSDTS
-378 GTPSIT
+378 SIT

-399 TAFSTTLTD
+399 AAFDTTLTD
-408 IVNTLSGAVSTA
+408 IVNTLSGAASTA
-420 YSTLVPTADVA
+420 YSTLVPAANVA

-437 LPTYDLTLFLDG
+437 LPNYDLTLFLNG
-449 IQEAADGNLS
+449 IQEAAGGNAS
-459 GLVDAIGN
+459 GLVDAVGY

-482 DFAAIV
+482 DFAAIA
-488 NAAQTVASDLATLV
+488 NAAQTVAADLASLI

>member
-1 MIRNRLRWLGFG
+1 
-13 LVASAGAGLLGLTST
+13 
-28 IHAPY
+28 
-33 AYGDDTAYVIG
+33 
-44 GSGEPIPDQSFV
+44 
-56 DTVEQLFL
+56 LFL
-64 APNGYADYTPQALA
+64 APNGYADYAPQALA

-112 QTENGNNVVVYGDSQ
+112 QTENGNNVVIYGDSQ

-172 DGLTIPS
+172 DGLSIPS
-179 VGITFNGATPD
+179 LGITFNGATPD
-190 LYPTDI
+190 VYPTDI

-253 DPAYGTETS
+253 DPAFGTETN
-262 YYLIPTADLPLLDPV
+262 YYLIPTTDLPLLDPV
-277 RDIPVIGNPL
+277 RDIPIVGNPL

-314 DGYLPANVPTPFGL
+314 DGYLPANEPTPFGL
-328 FPDVSLSTVAQDLI
+328 FPDINLSTVAQDLI

-347 GWQDFESDIS
+347 GWQNFESDIT

-362 VETGGLSAL
+362 FETGGLSAL
-371 LGSSDSS
+371 LGSSSDT
-378 GTPSIT
+378 GTSSIT
-384 LSELLTALS
+384 ELLTTLS

-399 TAFSTTLTD
+399 QAFGTTLTD
-408 IVNTLSGAVSTA
+408 IVNALSGAAATA

-437 LPTYDLTLFLDG
+437 LPNYDLTLFLNG
-449 IQEAADGNLS
+449 IQDAAGGDPS
-459 GLVDAIGN
+459 GLIDAIGY
-467 PIAADEALIPLAGLI
+467 PIAADEALVPLAGLI
-482 DFAAIV
+482 DFAAIA
-488 NAAQTVASDLATLV
+488 NAAQTVAGDLASLF
-502 P
+502 

>member
-1 MIRNRLRWLGFG
+1 VTGKRLRWLGFG
-13 LVASAGAGLLGLTST
+13 LVASAGAGLLAMTST
-28 IHAPY
+28 MHAPY
-33 AYGDDTAYVIG
+33 AYADDTAYVIG
-44 GSGEPIPDQSFV
+44 GSGTPIPDQSFV

-97 SEAQGVQIL
+97 SEAQGLQIL

-145 EQPGLDQLAFVL
+145 QQPGLDQLAFVL

-190 LYPTDI
+190 VYPTDI

-214 LSDLNALLGVYFV
+214 FSDLNALLGVYFV

-253 DPAYGTETS
+253 DPAFGTETN

-277 RDIPVIGNPL
+277 RDIPIVGNPL

-314 DGYLPANVPTPFGL
+314 DGYLPANEPTPIGL
-328 FPDVSLSTVAQDLI
+328 FPDVNLSTVAQDLL

-347 GWQDFESDIS
+347 GLQAFESDIS
-357 TEINE
+357 SEINE
-362 VETGGLSAL
+362 FETGGLSAL
-371 LGSSDSS
+371 LGSSSDT
-378 GTPSIT
+378 GTSSIT
-384 LSELLTALS
+384 ELLTTLS

-399 TAFSTTLTD
+399 EAFSTTFTD
-408 IVNTLSGAVSTA
+408 IVNTLSSATATA
-420 YSTLVPTADVA
+420 YSTLVPAADVA

-437 LPTYDLTLFLDG
+437 LPNYDLTLFLNG
-449 IQEAADGNLS
+449 LEAGS
-459 GLVDAIGN
+459 LVDAIGY

-482 DFAAIV
+482 DFAAIA
-488 NAAQTVASDLATLV
+488 NAAQTIATDLSGV
-502 P
+502 F